1 MPTEGRPDI
10 RGARDLADLWRTL
23 PAAALAY
30 PMMALPQNVG
40 LAALS
45 DTLRAHAWRELC
57 AAASL
62 ESCVEQG
69 CDCAR
74 PGQCRADVL
83 FPMKLGGG
91 APSWRMATLFV
102 RWRPALEQLHLIAL
116 GAAASDSLGW
126 AARCLREC
134 HGLEGAVPLAVAT
147 LADLELTV
155 PSSSGS
161 EADTIGT
168 PGLAHPTNRGM
179 TRWELTFVTPWLVG
193 KGRPAAATTPDP
205 ETVAHEL
212 RKALRLRAHKLTAL
226 CCEEARAQRLAAH
239 LAHHVA
245 EGLLPDGLSVEEA
258 EVEAVPL
265 ALASRG
271 NGASFEALTWS
282 GRVILRASAAVLPW
296 LTLIALCGGGENA
309 DKGFGGIELTPVD

>member
-1 MPTEGRPDI
+1 MPTERPPEI
-10 RGARDLADLWRTL
+10 RGARDLADLWRAL
-23 PAAALAY
+23 PAAAFAY
-30 PMMALPQNVG
+30 PVTACPPHLG

-45 DTLRAHAWRELC
+45 DTLRARAWREHC
-57 AAASL
+57 ASSMP
-62 ESCVEQG
+62 ESCADRG
-69 CDCAR
+69 RDCER
-74 PGQCRADVL
+74 SEQCRADLL

-116 GAAASDSLGW
+116 GAAACDSIGW
-126 AARCLREC
+126 AARCLRERQ
-134 HGLEGAVPLAVAT
+134 GLDGAERLAVAT
-147 LADLELTV
+147 LADLELT
-155 PSSSGS
+155 G
-161 EADTIGT
+161 A
-168 PGLAHPTNRGM
+168 

-193 KGRPAAATTPDP
+193 KGRPDVAIPPSA

-226 CCEEARAQRLAAH
+226 CCEETQAQRLAAH

-245 EGLLPDGLSVEEA
+245 EALLPDGLSVADA
-258 EVEAVPL
+258 EVETLPL

-271 NGASFEALTWS
+271 NGGSFAALTWN
-282 GRVILRASAAVLPW
+282 GRATVCAAPAVLPW

-309 DKGFGGIELTPVD
+309 DKGFGGIELTPLD